1 MPLSFDPGE
10 AYQFD
15 WSHEYARL
23 SGATTKVKAAH
34 MRLCYSRMQL
44 VQIFPRES
52 QEMVFEAHERAFHF
66 FGGVCRRGI
75 YDNMKTA
82 VSMVFVGKERAY
94 NRRFLELCSH
104 HLVEPV
110 ACTPGAGWEK
120 GQVERQ
126 VGDVR
131 GRLFVPI
138 PRGRSYA
145 EINAWLMDRC
155 IEDAKKR
162 RHPTIEGKTVWQVF
176 EEERP
181 FLMAY
186 RGPFDGFHA
195 TEVAVSKTCLV
206 RFDNNHYSVA
216 ARAVGRPVDVRA
228 YADRIVIR
236 QDGETVA
243 EHPRSFGRGEIAY
256 DPWHYVP
263 ILTRKP
269 GALRNGAPFKG
280 WQLPGA
286 LGRIRARLTGCD
298 DGDRQ
303 FVRILAAVQEDGL
316 EAVEAA
322 CAEALDCGACSA
334 DVVLNILARQCQPAP
349 PATTPR
355 ACSSVADGLEGHEVL
370 QLRRHRATV
379 QQIGLRPVADKT
391 ARSIKYQMASARL
404 PTAKELA
411 DFDFAASPVN
421 EPLMTS
427 PAAASWR
434 ASATSCWSAAPAP
447 ARPISPSPSP
457 APASARAPGAAATTS
472 STWSTTS
479 RPSSAP
485 DARAAPQ
492 ISSYAATSSS
502 STNSATCPSPKPAA
516 ALFHLMSRLY
526 ERTSIGIT
534 TNLAF
539 GEWPSVFGDPKMT
552 TALLDRLTHHCEI
565 IETGNE
571 SWRFKN
577 RS

>member
-1 MPLSFDPGE
+1 
-10 AYQFD
+10 
-15 WSHEYARL
+15 
-23 SGATTKVKAAH
+23 
-34 MRLCYSRMQL
+34 
-44 VQIFPRES
+44 
-52 QEMVFEAHERAFHF
+52 MVFEAHERAFHF

-75 YDNMKTA
+75 HDNMKTA

-138 PRGRSYA
+138 PRGRSYV
-145 EINAWLMDRC
+145 EINEWLMDRC

-162 RHPTIEGKTVWQVF
+162 PHPTIESKTVWQVF

-195 TEVAVSKTCLV
+195 TATPPRWRCPRPVWCASTTTTTASPPVPSGGRSTCGPTPIGSSSA
-206 RFDNNHYSVA
+206 RTARPSPSIPGASGA
-216 ARAVGRPVDVRA
+216 ARLPT
-228 YADRIVIR
+228 I
-236 QDGETVA
+236 
-243 EHPRSFGRGEIAY
+243 
-256 DPWHYVP
+256 PWHYAP

-322 CAEALDCGACSA
+322 CAEALDCGARSA

-349 PATTPR
+349 PATIPTP
-355 ACSSVADGLEGHEVL
+355 EGL
-370 QLRRHRATV
+370 QLRH
-379 QQIGLRPVADKT
+379 RPVADCQ
-391 ARSIKYQMASARL
+391 RY
-404 PTAKELA
+404 
-411 DFDFAASPVN
+411 
-421 EPLMTS
+421 
-427 PAAASWR
+427 
-434 ASATSCWSAAPAP
+434 
-447 ARPISPSPSP
+447 
-457 APASARAPGAAATTS
+457 
-472 STWSTTS
+472 
-479 RPSSAP
+479 
-485 DARAAPQ
+485 
-492 ISSYAATSSS
+492 
-502 STNSATCPSPKPAA
+502 
-516 ALFHLMSRLY
+516 
-526 ERTSIGIT
+526 
-534 TNLAF
+534 
-539 GEWPSVFGDPKMT
+539 
-552 TALLDRLTHHCEI
+552 DRLREAGH
-565 IETGNE
+565 GA
-571 SWRFKN
+571 S
-577 RS
+577 

>member
-1 MPLSFDPGE
+1 M
-10 AYQFD
+10 
-15 WSHEYARL
+15 ARRIL
-23 SGATTKVKAAH
+23 T
-34 MRLCYSRMQL
+34 
-44 VQIFPRES
+44 I
-52 QEMVFEAHERAFHF
+52 ERAFPVPSQGPEPDILF
-66 FGGVCRRGI
+66 RLVVLPVPVVVPAPLGGADMDPARCPVDRAGISRGLYESLDEHGRGVVALGPVVGQAPADDGEDVRAEIGYLDPGQDEEPRIVDHQREVLLAQLRRPS
-75 YDNMKTA
+75 D
-82 VSMVFVGKERAY
+82 
-94 NRRFLELCSH
+94 
-104 HLVEPV
+104 EPV
-110 ACTPGAGWEK
+110 A
-120 GQVERQ
+120 
-126 VGDVR
+126 
-131 GRLFVPI
+131 
-138 PRGRSYA
+138 RGRSYA

-162 RHPTIEGKTVWQVF
+162 PHPTIEGKTVWQVF

-322 CAEALDCGACSA
+322 CAEALDCGVCSA

-349 PATTPR
+349 PATIPTP
-355 ACSSVADGLEGHEVL
+355 EGL
-370 QLRRHRATV
+370 QLRH
-379 QQIGLRPVADKT
+379 RPVADCQ
-391 ARSIKYQMASARL
+391 RY
-404 PTAKELA
+404 
-411 DFDFAASPVN
+411 
-421 EPLMTS
+421 
-427 PAAASWR
+427 
-434 ASATSCWSAAPAP
+434 
-447 ARPISPSPSP
+447 
-457 APASARAPGAAATTS
+457 
-472 STWSTTS
+472 
-479 RPSSAP
+479 
-485 DARAAPQ
+485 
-492 ISSYAATSSS
+492 
-502 STNSATCPSPKPAA
+502 
-516 ALFHLMSRLY
+516 
-526 ERTSIGIT
+526 
-534 TNLAF
+534 
-539 GEWPSVFGDPKMT
+539 
-552 TALLDRLTHHCEI
+552 DRLREAGH
-565 IETGNE
+565 GA
-571 SWRFKN
+571 S
-577 RS
+577 

>member
-1 MPLSFDPGE
+1 MGDYCS
-10 AYQFD
+10 
-15 WSHEYARL
+15 
-23 SGATTKVKAAH
+23 
-34 MRLCYSRMQL
+34 
-44 VQIFPRES
+44 
-52 QEMVFEAHERAFHF
+52 
-66 FGGVCRRGI
+66 
-75 YDNMKTA
+75 A
-82 VSMVFVGKERAY
+82 VLIFVGKERAY
-94 NRRFLELCSH
+94 NRRFLELCSD

-120 GQVERQ
+120 EQVERQ

-138 PRGRSYA
+138 PRGRSYV
-145 EINAWLMDRC
+145 EINEWLMDRC

-162 RHPTIEGKTVWQVF
+162 PHPTIESKTVWQVF

-349 PATTPR
+349 PATIPTP
-355 ACSSVADGLEGHEVL
+355 EGL
-370 QLRRHRATV
+370 QLRH
-379 QQIGLRPVADKT
+379 RPVADCQ
-391 ARSIKYQMASARL
+391 RYDRL
-404 PTAKELA
+404 LEAFLAALPRIEGAVETGPAHLA
-411 DFDFAASPVN
+411 DRRPKKRGPFQRVPAIAV
-421 EPLMTS
+421 
-427 PAAASWR
+427 AAAERLLKSCPPWRNPSSSTVTWTIRPRHSRCSVVPIPSSRPSAWTRWRRLSWRRVSRSRPPR
-434 ASATSCWSAAPAP
+434 ASACSRQ
-447 ARPISPSPSP
+447 AR
-457 APASARAPGAAATTS
+457 
-472 STWSTTS
+472 
-479 RPSSAP
+479 
-485 DARAAPQ
+485 Q
-492 ISSYAATSSS
+492 
-502 STNSATCPSPKPAA
+502 
-516 ALFHLMSRLY
+516 
-526 ERTSIGIT
+526 
-534 TNLAF
+534 
-539 GEWPSVFGDPKMT
+539 
-552 TALLDRLTHHCEI
+552 
-565 IETGNE
+565 
-571 SWRFKN
+571 
-577 RS
+577 